1 MLEQDPAKINVE
13 LVHFEKY
20 ARSCMPGTE
29 GTFDN
34 AFVVT
39 WLWRGR
45 RTIVTAPFGWG
56 GVVTVHH
63 KRRYALDVDVR
74 GSGREDW
81 PSCVIKSRRG
91 GRERPRG
98 GREANFPFAQVWSC
112 RSSFPRRS
120 CTHVRIQTYRHAQYI
135 PTQYNSTVL
144 YLQSASR
151 ECYRVMYRVYVR
163 VRFVL
168 TNECVGVGCGA
179 GVDGWLVLPSVV
191 SRVVVV
197 GLPPVLR
204 LSRLVLVC
212 LPPWVVWCR
221 VHA

>member
-91 GRERPRG
+91 GRERSRG

-112 RSSFPRRS
+112 RLFLVGR
-120 CTHVRIQTYRHAQYI
+120 VRMYAYRHAQYI
-135 PTQYNSTVL
+135 PTQYNSTVH
-144 YLQSASR
+144 
-151 ECYRVMYRVYVR
+151 
-163 VRFVL
+163 VL
-168 TNECVGVGCGA
+168 TK
-179 GVDGWLVLPSVV
+179 
-191 SRVVVV
+191 
-197 GLPPVLR
+197 
-204 LSRLVLVC
+204 C
-212 LPPWVVWCR
+212 LPGVLSSYV
-221 VHA
+221 